1 MAIYS
6 IGRRT
11 TGTTSG
17 QAAFDVVAGANV
29 VPRLLEVGLFLGAA
43 TASTYGLNRP
53 TANGTRTSP
62 VALLLESEVGTTP
75 ASECDSALAWSVQP
89 TFATD
94 DLRRISLP
102 ATIGTGV
109 IWTFPKGIAMAVSTG
124 LALVNRATDGV
135 IDAYCVV
142 DE

>member
-17 QAAFDVVAGANV
+17 NASFDVLAGSGARG
-29 VPRLLEVGLFLGAA
+29 RLMEFGFFLGAA

-53 TANGTRTSP
+53 TAVGTRTAP
-62 VALLLESEVGTTP
+62 VALLAEDPDDP
-75 ASECDSALAWSVQP
+75 ASECDTALAWSVQP

-94 DLRRISLP
+94 DMRRIGLP

-109 IWTFPKGIAMAVSTG
+109 IWTFPKGMIIDTSASI
-124 LALVNRATDGV
+124 ALVNRATNGV
-135 IDAYCVV
+135 VDAYCVV

>member
-29 VPRLLEVGLFLGAA
+29 LPRLHEIGLFLGAA

-53 TANGTRTSP
+53 TANGTRTTP
-62 VALLLESEVGTTP
+62 VLLLAESEIGSAP
-75 ASECDSALAWSVQP
+75 ASECDTALAWSVQP

-94 DLRRISLP
+94 DLRRIALP
-102 ATIGTGV
+102 ATIGVGV

-124 LALVNRATDGV
+124 LALVNRATNGV
-135 IDAYCVV
+135 IDAYCAV

>member
-1 MAIYS
+1 MPIYS

-17 QAAFDVVAGANV
+17 NAAFDVVSGANV
-29 VPRLLEVGLFLGAA
+29 LARIMEFGFFLGAA

-53 TANGTRTSP
+53 TANGTRTTP
-62 VALLLESEVGTTP
+62 VALLLESETGTAP
-75 ASECDSALAWSVQP
+75 ASECDTALAWSVQP

-94 DLRRISLP
+94 DLRRIGLP

-124 LALVNRATDGV
+124 IALVNRATNGV
-135 IDAYCVV
+135 VDAYCAV